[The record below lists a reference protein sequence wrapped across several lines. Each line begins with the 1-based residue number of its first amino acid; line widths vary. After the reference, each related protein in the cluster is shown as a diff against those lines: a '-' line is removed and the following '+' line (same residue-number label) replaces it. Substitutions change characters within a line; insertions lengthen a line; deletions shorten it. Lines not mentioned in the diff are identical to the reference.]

1 LEKQVIFILSEFFYP
16 ISSIGA
22 IRMTKIAKFLALNDD
37 FSVNVLCRT
46 SDGFTI
52 DSFFADDIKNIN
64 NIYRVE
70 GFKLLTK
77 LRLLNLKKQE
87 KISSFTVGNDKS
99 LLKNLKSEFIKL
111 LNITI
116 NTIDAYLYKKRAV
129 KILSSKKIDILIS
142 TFNPK
147 ASTLIAKEMKIRNPK
162 LFWIADFR
170 DPVVRDYPSRILKK
184 IDENFV
190 AKHCKE
196 ANVITAVSAGFL
208 KKLFISHP
216 KMVVI
221 SNGYDND
228 DIANINYNERKE
240 FTLSYLGRLY
250 PLRSDL
256 SPLFLAISELIAE
269 RKIEEKNIKIVY
281 AGPSLLEFNKQINN
295 FNLKNIVEEFNYLP
309 RSESLKKQ
317 LESNLL
323 VLASWNNIG
332 SEGIVTGKLLEYMMI
347 KRPIVALVK
356 GDLQNSKVKEIMG
369 KGNLGICYEEVSK
382 EIDILK
388 LKDFIQH
395 QYEVFV
401 NKGEINFNPNVS
413 YLDDYNYKTITS
425 QFVSL
430 FPQKIE

>member
-1 LEKQVIFILSEFFYP
+1 MEKQVIFILSEFFYP